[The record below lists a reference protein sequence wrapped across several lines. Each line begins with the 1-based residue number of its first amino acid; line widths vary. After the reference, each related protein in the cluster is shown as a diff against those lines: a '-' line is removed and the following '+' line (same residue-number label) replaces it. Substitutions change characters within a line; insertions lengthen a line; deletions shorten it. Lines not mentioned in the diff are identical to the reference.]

1 MERFREP
8 RKRWLEPRAKMTD
21 GSSVARMAYRH
32 HGRPPYGRNRQLVAE
47 NPPGNTGGIF
57 MVLRASDK
65 SVVNEFEKHDD
76 ATAAIVQL
84 ESTTGEKYVI
94 RKR

>member
-1 MERFREP
+1 MNYEHR
-8 RKRWLEPRAKMTD
+8 
-21 GSSVARMAYRH
+21 G
-32 HGRPPYGRNRQLVAE
+32 GPPYGRNREVATE
-47 NPPGNTGGIF
+47 NPPGNTGGIY

-84 ESTTGEKYVI
+84 EATTGEKYVI